1 MIIHLTKNRS
11 KFASSQESKVISS
24 FLRVL
29 ISQQWTTSKSWFST
43 SKAWTVWVQLEVG
56 LDVLEA
62 KKNEVVQI
70 QDFKARKLKLC
81 IWPLL
86 IMISVRRYVKS
97 ASTASEA
104 VRPRKLE
111 KYQKIIHVSRSVG
124 LEPTLP
130 EGIWFLVRRLNHS
143 ATTAFLYS
151 FTSFQT
157 INKL

>member
-43 SKAWTVWVQLEVG
+43 SKAWTIWVQLEVG
-56 LDVLEA
+56 DVLEA
-62 KKNEVVQI
+62 KKIEVVQI

-86 IMISVRRYVKS
+86 IMIRVRSYVKS

-104 VRPRKLE
+104 VRPRKL
-111 KYQKIIHVSRSVG
+111 QKKHVSRSVG

-130 EGIWFLVRRLNHS
+130 EGIWLLVRRLNRS
-143 ATTAFLYS
+143 ATTAFLCLY
-151 FTSFQT
+151 TSFQK